1 LRIHSLSRILSL
13 PIALSIL
20 TVLYV
25 SYELEYQ
32 NAMIWILVPLVIA
45 TAVVIFQ
52 GQIDFWWNER
62 NPATLDPPI
71 SDWLKKYDPYYSS
84 LHPNQRQSYDNRL
97 VMYMQGRAFASVG
110 REHHDVPNDIQ
121 AIIASNAVKMLISKK
136 DYLLGDMDRIYLYK
150 HPFPTPRY
158 QFLHTVETDIED
170 GVFIFS
176 LEHLVPGMINPEEHY
191 NIAMHGF
198 AEAFQRVFP
207 KEDFTYLDQITW
219 DQLEEVGYHSK
230 GKILKTIGF
239 NQTDITTVAIN
250 HFFTHPRRFNLII
263 PAAYDR
269 LTRQFGADQLS
280 KLQ

>member
-32 NAMIWILVPLVIA
+32 NAMIWILFPLVIA

-62 NPATLDPPI
+62 NPVPLDPPI
-71 SDWLKKYDPYYSS
+71 SDWLKKYDPYYTS
-84 LHPNQRQSYDNRL
+84 LDPNQRQNYDNRL
-97 VMYMQGRAFASVG
+97 VMYMQGRAFVSVG

-121 AIIASNAVKMLISKK
+121 AIIASNAVKMLMSKK

-150 HPFPTPRY
+150 HPFPTPRH

-176 LEHLVPGMINPEEHY
+176 LEHLVPGMINPKEHY

-219 DQLEEVGYHSK
+219 DQIEEVGYHSK
-230 GKILKTIGF
+230 DKILKTIGF

-250 HFFTHPRRFNLII
+250 HFFTHPRRFNLMI
-263 PAAYDR
+263 PAAYER
-269 LTRQFGADQLS
+269 LIRQFGADQLS
-280 KLQ
+280 KL

>member
-1 LRIHSLSRILSL
+1 MRIHSLSRILSL

-32 NAMIWILVPLVIA
+32 NAMIWILFPLVIA

-62 NPATLDPPI
+62 NPVPLDPPI
-71 SDWLKKYDPYYSS
+71 SDWLKKYDSYYSS
-84 LHPNQRQSYDNRL
+84 LDPNQRQNYDNRL
-97 VMYMQGRAFASVG
+97 VMYMQGRAFVSVG

-136 DYLLGDMDRIYLYK
+136 DYLLVDMDRIYLYK
-150 HPFPTPRY
+150 HPFPTPRH
-158 QFLHTVETDIED
+158 QFLHTVEIDIED

-176 LEHLVPGMINPEEHY
+176 LEHLVPGMINPKEHY

-219 DQLEEVGYHSK
+219 DQIEEVGYHSK
-230 GKILKTIGF
+230 DKILKTIGF

-250 HFFTHPRRFNLII
+250 HFFTHPRRFNLMI
-263 PAAYDR
+263 PAAYER
-269 LTRQFGADQLS
+269 LIRQFGADQLS
-280 KLQ
+280 KL

>member
-1 LRIHSLSRILSL
+1 MRIHSLSRILSL

-32 NAMIWILVPLVIA
+32 NAMIWILFPLVIA
-45 TAVVIFQ
+45 SAVVIFQ

-62 NPATLDPPI
+62 NPVPLDPPI
-71 SDWLKKYDPYYSS
+71 SDWLKKYDPYYTS
-84 LHPNQRQSYDNRL
+84 LETNQRQNYDNRL
-97 VMYMQGRAFASVG
+97 VMYMQGRAFVSVG

-150 HPFPTPRY
+150 HPFPTPRH
-158 QFLHTVETDIED
+158 QFLHTVEIDIED

-176 LEHLVPGMINPEEHY
+176 LEHLVPGMINPKEHY

-219 DQLEEVGYHSK
+219 DQIEEVGYHSK
-230 GKILKTIGF
+230 DKILKTIGF

-250 HFFTHPRRFNLII
+250 HFFTHPRRFNLMI
-263 PAAYDR
+263 PAAYER
-269 LTRQFGADQLS
+269 LIRQFGADQLS
-280 KLQ
+280 KL

>member
-1 LRIHSLSRILSL
+1 MRIHSLSRILSL

-45 TAVVIFQ
+45 SAVVIFQ

-62 NPATLDPPI
+62 NPVPLDPPI
-71 SDWLKKYDPYYSS
+71 SDWLKKYDPYYTS
-84 LHPNQRQSYDNRL
+84 LETNQRQNYDNRL
-97 VMYMQGRAFASVG
+97 VMYMQGRAFVSVG

-150 HPFPTPRY
+150 HPFPTPRH

-176 LEHLVPGMINPEEHY
+176 LEHLVPGMINPKEHY

-219 DQLEEVGYHSK
+219 DQIEEVGYHSK
-230 GKILKTIGF
+230 DKILKTIGF

-250 HFFTHPRRFNLII
+250 HFFTHPRRFNLMI
-263 PAAYDR
+263 PAVYER
-269 LTRQFGADQLS
+269 LIRQFGADQLS
-280 KLQ
+280 KL

>member
-1 LRIHSLSRILSL
+1 MRIHSLSRILSL

-32 NAMIWILVPLVIA
+32 NAMIWILFPLVIA

-62 NPATLDPPI
+62 NPVPLDPPI
-71 SDWLKKYDPYYSS
+71 SDWLKKYDPYYTS
-84 LHPNQRQSYDNRL
+84 LETNQRQNYDNRL
-97 VMYMQGRAFASVG
+97 VMYMQGRAFVSVG

-121 AIIASNAVKMLISKK
+121 AIIASNAVKMLMSKK

-150 HPFPTPRY
+150 HPFPTPRH

-176 LEHLVPGMINPEEHY
+176 LEHLVPGMINPKEHY

-219 DQLEEVGYHSK
+219 DQIEEVGYHSK
-230 GKILKTIGF
+230 DKILKTIGF

-250 HFFTHPRRFNLII
+250 HFFTHPRRFNLMI
-263 PAAYDR
+263 PAVYER
-269 LTRQFGADQLS
+269 LIRQFGADQLS
-280 KLQ
+280 KL

>member
-1 LRIHSLSRILSL
+1 MRIHSLSRILSL

-45 TAVVIFQ
+45 SAVVIFQ

-62 NPATLDPPI
+62 NPVPLDPPI
-71 SDWLKKYDPYYSS
+71 SDWLKKYDPYYTS
-84 LHPNQRQSYDNRL
+84 LETNQRQNYDNRL
-97 VMYMQGRAFASVG
+97 VMYMQGRAFVSVG

-121 AIIASNAVKMLISKK
+121 AIIASNAVKMLMSKK

-150 HPFPTPRY
+150 HPFPTPRH

-176 LEHLVPGMINPEEHY
+176 LEHLVPGMINPKEHY

-219 DQLEEVGYHSK
+219 DQIEEVGYHSK
-230 GKILKTIGF
+230 DKILKTIGF

-250 HFFTHPRRFNLII
+250 HFFTHPRRFNLMI
-263 PAAYDR
+263 PAAYER
-269 LTRQFGADQLS
+269 LIRQFGADQLS
-280 KLQ
+280 KL

>member
-1 LRIHSLSRILSL
+1 
-13 PIALSIL
+13 
-20 TVLYV
+20 
-25 SYELEYQ
+25 
-32 NAMIWILVPLVIA
+32 MIWILFPLVIA

-62 NPATLDPPI
+62 NPVPLDPPI
-71 SDWLKKYDPYYSS
+71 SDWLKKYDPYYTS
-84 LHPNQRQSYDNRL
+84 LETNQRQNYDNRL
-97 VMYMQGRAFASVG
+97 VMYMQGRAFVSVG

-150 HPFPTPRY
+150 HPFPTPRH

-176 LEHLVPGMINPEEHY
+176 LEHLVPGMINPKEHY

-219 DQLEEVGYHSK
+219 DQIEEVGYHSK
-230 GKILKTIGF
+230 DKILKTIGF

-250 HFFTHPRRFNLII
+250 HFFTHPRRFNLMI
-263 PAAYDR
+263 PAVYER
-269 LTRQFGADQLS
+269 LIRQFGADQLS
-280 KLQ
+280 KL

>member
-1 LRIHSLSRILSL
+1 MRIHSLSRILSL

-32 NAMIWILVPLVIA
+32 NAMIWILFPLVIA

-62 NPATLDPPI
+62 NPVPLDPPI
-71 SDWLKKYDPYYSS
+71 SDWLKKYDPYYTS
-84 LHPNQRQSYDNRL
+84 LETNQRQNYDNRL
-97 VMYMQGRAFASVG
+97 VMYMQGRAFVSVG

-150 HPFPTPRY
+150 HPFPTPRH

-176 LEHLVPGMINPEEHY
+176 LEHLVPGMINPKEHY

-219 DQLEEVGYHSK
+219 DQIEEVGYHSK
-230 GKILKTIGF
+230 DKILKTIGF

-250 HFFTHPRRFNLII
+250 HFFTHPRRFNLMI
-263 PAAYDR
+263 PAAYER
-269 LTRQFGADQLS
+269 LIRQFGADQLS
-280 KLQ
+280 KL

>member
-32 NAMIWILVPLVIA
+32 NAMIWILFPLVIA

-62 NPATLDPPI
+62 NPVPLDPPI
-71 SDWLKKYDPYYSS
+71 SDWLKKYDPYYTS
-84 LHPNQRQSYDNRL
+84 LDPNQRQNYDNRL
-97 VMYMQGRAFASVG
+97 VMYMQGRAFVSVG

-121 AIIASNAVKMLISKK
+121 AIIASNAVKMLMSKK

-150 HPFPTPRY
+150 HPFPTPRH

-176 LEHLVPGMINPEEHY
+176 LEHLVPGMINPKEHY

-219 DQLEEVGYHSK
+219 DQIEEVGYHSK
-230 GKILKTIGF
+230 DKILKTIGF
-239 NQTDITTVAIN
+239 NQTDTTTVAIN
-250 HFFTHPRRFNLII
+250 HFFTHPRRFNLMI
-263 PAAYDR
+263 PAAYER
-269 LTRQFGADQLS
+269 LIRQFGADQLS
-280 KLQ
+280 KL

>member
-1 LRIHSLSRILSL
+1 MRIHSLSRILSL

-32 NAMIWILVPLVIA
+32 NAMIWILFPLVIA

-62 NPATLDPPI
+62 NPVPLDPPI
-71 SDWLKKYDPYYSS
+71 SDWLKKYDPYYTS
-84 LHPNQRQSYDNRL
+84 LETNQRQNYDNRL
-97 VMYMQGRAFASVG
+97 VMYMQGRAFVSVG

-150 HPFPTPRY
+150 HPFPTPRH

-176 LEHLVPGMINPEEHY
+176 LEHLVPGMINPKEHY

-219 DQLEEVGYHSK
+219 DQIEEVGYHSK
-230 GKILKTIGF
+230 DKILKTIGF

-250 HFFTHPRRFNLII
+250 HFFTHPRRFNLMI
-263 PAAYDR
+263 PAVYER
-269 LTRQFGADQLS
+269 LIRQFGADQLS
-280 KLQ
+280 KL

>member
-1 LRIHSLSRILSL
+1 MRIHSLSRILSL

-32 NAMIWILVPLVIA
+32 NAMIWILFPLVIA
-45 TAVVIFQ
+45 SAVVIFQ

-62 NPATLDPPI
+62 NPVPLDPPI
-71 SDWLKKYDPYYSS
+71 SDWLKKYDPYYTS
-84 LHPNQRQSYDNRL
+84 LETNQRQNYDNRL
-97 VMYMQGRAFASVG
+97 VMYMQGRAFVSVG

-150 HPFPTPRY
+150 HPFPTPRH

-176 LEHLVPGMINPEEHY
+176 LEHLVPGMINPKEHY

-219 DQLEEVGYHSK
+219 DQIEEVGYHSK
-230 GKILKTIGF
+230 DKILKTIGF

-250 HFFTHPRRFNLII
+250 HFFTHPRRFNLMI
-263 PAAYDR
+263 PAVYER
-269 LTRQFGADQLS
+269 LIRQFGADQLS
-280 KLQ
+280 KL

>member
-1 LRIHSLSRILSL
+1 MRIHSLSRILSL

-32 NAMIWILVPLVIA
+32 NAMIWILFPLVIA

-62 NPATLDPPI
+62 NPVPLDPPI
-71 SDWLKKYDPYYSS
+71 SDWLKKYDPYYTS
-84 LHPNQRQSYDNRL
+84 LDPNQRQNYDNRL
-97 VMYMQGRAFASVG
+97 VMYMQGRAFVSVG

-121 AIIASNAVKMLISKK
+121 AIIASNAVKMLMSKK

-150 HPFPTPRY
+150 HPFPTPRH

-176 LEHLVPGMINPEEHY
+176 LEHLVPGMINPKEHY

-219 DQLEEVGYHSK
+219 DQIEEVGYHSK
-230 GKILKTIGF
+230 DKILKTIGF
-239 NQTDITTVAIN
+239 NQTETTTVAIN
-250 HFFTHPRRFNLII
+250 HFFTHPRRFNLMI
-263 PAAYDR
+263 PAAYER
-269 LTRQFGADQLS
+269 LIRQFGADQLS
-280 KLQ
+280 KL

>member
-1 LRIHSLSRILSL
+1 LRIHSISRILSL

-32 NAMIWILVPLVIA
+32 NAMIWILFPLVIA

-62 NPATLDPPI
+62 NPVPLDPPI
-71 SDWLKKYDPYYSS
+71 SDWLKKYDPYYTS
-84 LHPNQRQSYDNRL
+84 LDPNQRQNYDNRL
-97 VMYMQGRAFASVG
+97 VMYMQGRAFVSVG
-110 REHHDVPNDIQ
+110 REHHDVHNDIQ

-136 DYLLGDMDRIYLYK
+136 DYLLVDMDRIYLYK
-150 HPFPTPRY
+150 HPFPTPRH
-158 QFLHTVETDIED
+158 QFLHTVEIDIED

-176 LEHLVPGMINPEEHY
+176 LEHLVPGMINPKEHY

-219 DQLEEVGYHSK
+219 DQIEEVGYHSK
-230 GKILKTIGF
+230 DKILKTMGF

-250 HFFTHPRRFNLII
+250 HFFTHPRRFNLMI
-263 PAAYDR
+263 PAAYER
-269 LTRQFGADQLS
+269 LIRQFGADQLS
-280 KLQ
+280 KL

>member
-1 LRIHSLSRILSL
+1 MRIHSLSRILSL

-32 NAMIWILVPLVIA
+32 NAMIWILFPLVIA
-45 TAVVIFQ
+45 SAVVIFQ

-62 NPATLDPPI
+62 NPVPLDPPI
-71 SDWLKKYDPYYSS
+71 SDWLKKYDPYYTS
-84 LHPNQRQSYDNRL
+84 LETNQRQNYDNRL
-97 VMYMQGRAFASVG
+97 VMYMQGRAFVSVG

-121 AIIASNAVKMLISKK
+121 AIIASNAVKMLMSKK

-150 HPFPTPRY
+150 HPFPTPRH

-176 LEHLVPGMINPEEHY
+176 LEHLVPGMINPKEHY

-219 DQLEEVGYHSK
+219 DQIEEVGYHSK
-230 GKILKTIGF
+230 DKILKTIGF

-250 HFFTHPRRFNLII
+250 HFFTHPRRFNLMI
-263 PAAYDR
+263 PAAYER
-269 LTRQFGADQLS
+269 LIRQFGADQLS
-280 KLQ
+280 KL

>member
-1 LRIHSLSRILSL
+1 MRIHSLSRILSL

-32 NAMIWILVPLVIA
+32 NAMIWILFPLVIA
-45 TAVVIFQ
+45 SAVVIFQ

-62 NPATLDPPI
+62 NPVPLDPPI
-71 SDWLKKYDPYYSS
+71 SDWLKKYDPYYTS
-84 LHPNQRQSYDNRL
+84 LETNQRQNYDNRL
-97 VMYMQGRAFASVG
+97 VMYMQGRAFVSVG

-136 DYLLGDMDRIYLYK
+136 DYLLVDMDRIYLYK
-150 HPFPTPRY
+150 HPFPTPRH
-158 QFLHTVETDIED
+158 QFLHTVEIDIED

-176 LEHLVPGMINPEEHY
+176 LEHLVPGMINPKEHY

-219 DQLEEVGYHSK
+219 DQIEEVGYHSK
-230 GKILKTIGF
+230 DKILKTIGF

-250 HFFTHPRRFNLII
+250 HFFTHPRRFNLMI
-263 PAAYDR
+263 PAAYER
-269 LTRQFGADQLS
+269 LIRQFGADQLS
-280 KLQ
+280 KL

>member
-1 LRIHSLSRILSL
+1 MRIHSLSRILSL

-32 NAMIWILVPLVIA
+32 NAMIWILFPLVIA
-45 TAVVIFQ
+45 SAVVIFQ

-62 NPATLDPPI
+62 NPVPLDPPI
-71 SDWLKKYDPYYSS
+71 SDWLKKYDPYYTS
-84 LHPNQRQSYDNRL
+84 LETNQRQNYDNRL
-97 VMYMQGRAFASVG
+97 VMYMQGRAFVSVG

-150 HPFPTPRY
+150 HPFPTPRH

-176 LEHLVPGMINPEEHY
+176 LEHLVPGMINPKEHY

-219 DQLEEVGYHSK
+219 DQIEEVGYHSK
-230 GKILKTIGF
+230 DKILKTIGF

-250 HFFTHPRRFNLII
+250 HFFTHPRRFNLMI
-263 PAAYDR
+263 PAAYER
-269 LTRQFGADQLS
+269 LIRQFGADQLS
-280 KLQ
+280 KL

>member
-1 LRIHSLSRILSL
+1 MRIHSLSRILSL

-32 NAMIWILVPLVIA
+32 NAMIWILFPLVIA

-62 NPATLDPPI
+62 NPVPLDPPI
-71 SDWLKKYDPYYSS
+71 SDWLKKYDPYYTS
-84 LHPNQRQSYDNRL
+84 LETNQRQNYDNRL
-97 VMYMQGRAFASVG
+97 VMYMQGRAFVSVG

-121 AIIASNAVKMLISKK
+121 AIIASNAVKMLMSKK

-150 HPFPTPRY
+150 HPFPTPRH

-176 LEHLVPGMINPEEHY
+176 LEHLVPGMINPKEHY

-219 DQLEEVGYHSK
+219 DQIQEVGYHSK
-230 GKILKTIGF
+230 DKILKTMGF

-250 HFFTHPRRFNLII
+250 HFFTHPRRFNLMI
-263 PAAYDR
+263 PAVYER
-269 LTRQFGADQLS
+269 LIRQFGADQLS
-280 KLQ
+280 KL

>member
-1 LRIHSLSRILSL
+1 MRIHSLSRILSL

-32 NAMIWILVPLVIA
+32 NAMIWILFPLVIA

-62 NPATLDPPI
+62 NPVPLDPPI
-71 SDWLKKYDPYYSS
+71 SDWLKKYDPYYTS
-84 LHPNQRQSYDNRL
+84 LETNQRQNYDNRL
-97 VMYMQGRAFASVG
+97 VMYMQGRAFVSVG

-150 HPFPTPRY
+150 HPFPTPRH

-176 LEHLVPGMINPEEHY
+176 LEHLVPGMINPKEHY

-219 DQLEEVGYHSK
+219 DQIQEVGYHSK
-230 GKILKTIGF
+230 DKILKTIGF

-250 HFFTHPRRFNLII
+250 HFFTHPRRFNLMI
-263 PAAYDR
+263 PAAYER
-269 LTRQFGADQLS
+269 LIRQFGADQLS
-280 KLQ
+280 KL

>member
-1 LRIHSLSRILSL
+1 MRIHSLSRILSL

-45 TAVVIFQ
+45 SAVVIFQ

-62 NPATLDPPI
+62 NPVPLDPPI
-71 SDWLKKYDPYYSS
+71 SDWLKKYDPYYTS
-84 LHPNQRQSYDNRL
+84 LETNQRQNYDNRL
-97 VMYMQGRAFASVG
+97 VMYMQGRAFVSVG

-150 HPFPTPRY
+150 HPFPTPRH

-176 LEHLVPGMINPEEHY
+176 LEHLVPGMINPKEHY

-219 DQLEEVGYHSK
+219 DQIEEVGYHSK
-230 GKILKTIGF
+230 DKILKTIGF

-250 HFFTHPRRFNLII
+250 HFFTHPRRFNLMI
-263 PAAYDR
+263 PAAYER
-269 LTRQFGADQLS
+269 LIRQFGADQLS
-280 KLQ
+280 KL

>member
-45 TAVVIFQ
+45 SAVVIFQ

-62 NPATLDPPI
+62 NPVPLDPPI
-71 SDWLKKYDPYYSS
+71 SDWLKKYDPYYTS
-84 LHPNQRQSYDNRL
+84 LETNQRQNYDNRL
-97 VMYMQGRAFASVG
+97 VMYMQGRAFVSVG

-150 HPFPTPRY
+150 HPFPTPRH

-176 LEHLVPGMINPEEHY
+176 LEHLVPGMINPKEHY

-219 DQLEEVGYHSK
+219 DQIEEVGYHSK
-230 GKILKTIGF
+230 DKILKTIGF

-250 HFFTHPRRFNLII
+250 HFFTHPRRFNLMI
-263 PAAYDR
+263 PAAYER
-269 LTRQFGADQLS
+269 LIRQFGADQLS
-280 KLQ
+280 KL

>member
-1 LRIHSLSRILSL
+1 MRIHSLSRILSL

-32 NAMIWILVPLVIA
+32 NAMIWILFPLVIA

-62 NPATLDPPI
+62 NPVPLDPPI
-71 SDWLKKYDPYYSS
+71 SDWLKKYDPYYTS
-84 LHPNQRQSYDNRL
+84 LETNQRQNYDNRL
-97 VMYMQGRAFASVG
+97 VMYMQGRAFVSVG

-150 HPFPTPRY
+150 HPFPTPRH

-176 LEHLVPGMINPEEHY
+176 LEHLVPGMINPKEHY

-219 DQLEEVGYHSK
+219 DQIEEVGYHSK
-230 GKILKTIGF
+230 DKILKTIGF

-250 HFFTHPRRFNLII
+250 NFFTHPRRFNLMI
-263 PAAYDR
+263 PAAYER
-269 LTRQFGADQLS
+269 LIRQFGADQLS
-280 KLQ
+280 KL

>member
-45 TAVVIFQ
+45 SAVVIFQ

-62 NPATLDPPI
+62 NPVPLDPPI
-71 SDWLKKYDPYYSS
+71 SDWLKKYDPYYTS
-84 LHPNQRQSYDNRL
+84 LETNQRQNYDNRL
-97 VMYMQGRAFASVG
+97 VMYMQGRAFVSVG

-150 HPFPTPRY
+150 HPFPTPRH

-176 LEHLVPGMINPEEHY
+176 LEHLVPGMINPKEHY

-219 DQLEEVGYHSK
+219 DQIEEVGYHSK
-230 GKILKTIGF
+230 DKILKTIGF

-250 HFFTHPRRFNLII
+250 HFFTHPRRFNLMI
-263 PAAYDR
+263 PAVYER
-269 LTRQFGADQLS
+269 LIRQFGADQLS
-280 KLQ
+280 KL

>member
-1 LRIHSLSRILSL
+1 MRIHSLSRILSL

-32 NAMIWILVPLVIA
+32 NAMIWILFPLVIA

-62 NPATLDPPI
+62 NPVPLDPPI
-71 SDWLKKYDPYYSS
+71 SDWLKKYDPYYTS
-84 LHPNQRQSYDNRL
+84 LDPNQRQNYDNRL
-97 VMYMQGRAFASVG
+97 VMYMQGRAFVSVG

-121 AIIASNAVKMLISKK
+121 AIIASNAVKMLMSKK

-150 HPFPTPRY
+150 HPFPTPRH

-176 LEHLVPGMINPEEHY
+176 LEHIVPGMINPKEHY

-219 DQLEEVGYHSK
+219 DQIEEVGYHSK
-230 GKILKTIGF
+230 DKILKTIGF
-239 NQTDITTVAIN
+239 NQTDTTTVAIN
-250 HFFTHPRRFNLII
+250 HFFTHPRRFNLMI
-263 PAAYDR
+263 PAAYER
-269 LTRQFGADQLS
+269 LIRQFGADQLS
-280 KLQ
+280 KL

>member
-1 LRIHSLSRILSL
+1 MRIHSLSRILSL

-32 NAMIWILVPLVIA
+32 NAMIWILFPLVIA

-62 NPATLDPPI
+62 NPVPLDPPI
-71 SDWLKKYDPYYSS
+71 SDCLKKYDPYYTS
-84 LHPNQRQSYDNRL
+84 LDPNQRQNYDNRL
-97 VMYMQGRAFASVG
+97 VMYMQGRAFVSVG

-136 DYLLGDMDRIYLYK
+136 DYLLVDIDRIYLYK
-150 HPFPTPRY
+150 HPFPTPRH
-158 QFLHTVETDIED
+158 QFLHTVEIDIED

-176 LEHLVPGMINPEEHY
+176 LEHLVPGMINPKEHY

-198 AEAFQRVFP
+198 AEAFQMVFP

-219 DQLEEVGYHSK
+219 DQIEEVGYHSK
-230 GKILKTIGF
+230 DKILKTIGF

-250 HFFTHPRRFNLII
+250 HFFTHPRRFNLMI
-263 PAAYDR
+263 PAAYER
-269 LTRQFGADQLS
+269 LIRQFGADQLS
-280 KLQ
+280 KL

>member
-1 LRIHSLSRILSL
+1 MRIHSLSRILSL

-32 NAMIWILVPLVIA
+32 NAMIWILFPLVIA

-62 NPATLDPPI
+62 NPVPLDPPI
-71 SDWLKKYDPYYSS
+71 SDWLKKYDPYYTS
-84 LHPNQRQSYDNRL
+84 LDPNQRQNYDNRL
-97 VMYMQGRAFASVG
+97 VMYMQGRAFVSVG

-136 DYLLGDMDRIYLYK
+136 DYLLVDMDRIYLYK
-150 HPFPTPRY
+150 HPFPTPRH

-176 LEHLVPGMINPEEHY
+176 LEHLVPGMINPKEHY

-219 DQLEEVGYHSK
+219 DQIEEVGYHSK
-230 GKILKTIGF
+230 DKILKTIGF

-250 HFFTHPRRFNLII
+250 HFFTHPRRFNLMI
-263 PAAYDR
+263 PAAYER
-269 LTRQFGADQLS
+269 LIRQFGADQLS
-280 KLQ
+280 KL

>member
-1 LRIHSLSRILSL
+1 MRIHSLSRILSL

-32 NAMIWILVPLVIA
+32 NAMIWILFPLVIA

-62 NPATLDPPI
+62 NPVPLDPPI
-71 SDWLKKYDPYYSS
+71 SDWLKKYDPYYTS
-84 LHPNQRQSYDNRL
+84 LDPNQRQNYDNRL
-97 VMYMQGRAFASVG
+97 VMYMQGRAFVSVG

-121 AIIASNAVKMLISKK
+121 AIIASNAVKMLMSKK

-150 HPFPTPRY
+150 HPFPTPRH

-176 LEHLVPGMINPEEHY
+176 LEHLVPGMINPKEHY

-219 DQLEEVGYHSK
+219 DQIEEVGYHSK
-230 GKILKTIGF
+230 DKILKTIGF
-239 NQTDITTVAIN
+239 NQTDTTTVAIN
-250 HFFTHPRRFNLII
+250 HFFTHPRRFNLMI
-263 PAAYDR
+263 PAAYER
-269 LTRQFGADQLS
+269 LIRQFGADQLS
-280 KLQ
+280 KL

>member
-32 NAMIWILVPLVIA
+32 NAMIWILFPLVIA

-62 NPATLDPPI
+62 NPVPLDPPI
-71 SDWLKKYDPYYSS
+71 SDWLKKYDPYYTS
-84 LHPNQRQSYDNRL
+84 LETNQRQNYDNRL
-97 VMYMQGRAFASVG
+97 VMYMQGRAFVSVG

-136 DYLLGDMDRIYLYK
+136 DYLLVDMDRIYLYK
-150 HPFPTPRY
+150 HPFPTPRH
-158 QFLHTVETDIED
+158 QFLHTVEIDIED

-176 LEHLVPGMINPEEHY
+176 LEHLVPGMINPKEHY

-219 DQLEEVGYHSK
+219 DQIEEVGYHSK
-230 GKILKTIGF
+230 DKILKTIGF

-250 HFFTHPRRFNLII
+250 HFFTHPRRFNLMI
-263 PAAYDR
+263 PAAYER
-269 LTRQFGADQLS
+269 LIRQFGADQLS
-280 KLQ
+280 KL

>member
-1 LRIHSLSRILSL
+1 MRIHSLSRILSL

-32 NAMIWILVPLVIA
+32 NAMIWILFPLVIA

-62 NPATLDPPI
+62 NPVPLDPPI
-71 SDWLKKYDPYYSS
+71 SDWLKKYDPYYTS
-84 LHPNQRQSYDNRL
+84 LETNQRQNYDNRL
-97 VMYMQGRAFASVG
+97 VMYMQGRAFVSVG

-136 DYLLGDMDRIYLYK
+136 DYLLVDMDRIYLYK
-150 HPFPTPRY
+150 HPFPTPRH
-158 QFLHTVETDIED
+158 QFLHTVEIDIED

-176 LEHLVPGMINPEEHY
+176 LEHLVPGMINPKEHY

-219 DQLEEVGYHSK
+219 DQIEEVGYHSK
-230 GKILKTIGF
+230 DKILKTIGF

-250 HFFTHPRRFNLII
+250 HFFTHPRRFNLMI
-263 PAAYDR
+263 PAAYER
-269 LTRQFGADQLS
+269 LIRQFGADQLS
-280 KLQ
+280 KL

>member
-1 LRIHSLSRILSL
+1 
-13 PIALSIL
+13 
-20 TVLYV
+20 
-25 SYELEYQ
+25 
-32 NAMIWILVPLVIA
+32 MIWILFPLVIA

-62 NPATLDPPI
+62 NPVPLDPPI
-71 SDWLKKYDPYYSS
+71 SDWLKKYDPYYTS
-84 LHPNQRQSYDNRL
+84 LDPNQRQNYDNRL
-97 VMYMQGRAFASVG
+97 VMYMQGRAFVSVG

-121 AIIASNAVKMLISKK
+121 AIIASNAVKMLMSKK

-150 HPFPTPRY
+150 HPFPTPRH

-176 LEHLVPGMINPEEHY
+176 LEHLVPGMINPKEHY

-219 DQLEEVGYHSK
+219 DQIEEVGYHSK
-230 GKILKTIGF
+230 DKILKTIGF
-239 NQTDITTVAIN
+239 NQTDTTTVAIN
-250 HFFTHPRRFNLII
+250 HFFTHPRRFNLMI
-263 PAAYDR
+263 PAAYER
-269 LTRQFGADQLS
+269 LIRQFGADQLS
-280 KLQ
+280 KL

>member
-1 LRIHSLSRILSL
+1 MRIHSLSRILSL

-32 NAMIWILVPLVIA
+32 NAMIWILFPLVIA

-62 NPATLDPPI
+62 NPVPLDPPI
-71 SDWLKKYDPYYSS
+71 SDWLKKYDPYYTS
-84 LHPNQRQSYDNRL
+84 LDPNQRQNYDNRL
-97 VMYMQGRAFASVG
+97 VMYMQGRAFVSVG

-150 HPFPTPRY
+150 HPFPTPRH

-176 LEHLVPGMINPEEHY
+176 LEHLVPGMINPKEHY

-219 DQLEEVGYHSK
+219 DQIQEVGYHSK
-230 GKILKTIGF
+230 DKILKTIGF

-250 HFFTHPRRFNLII
+250 HFFTHPRRFNLMI
-263 PAAYDR
+263 PAAYER
-269 LTRQFGADQLS
+269 LIRQFGADQLS
-280 KLQ
+280 KL

>member
-32 NAMIWILVPLVIA
+32 NAMIWILFPLVIA

-62 NPATLDPPI
+62 NPVPLDPPI
-71 SDWLKKYDPYYSS
+71 SDWLKKYDPYYTS
-84 LHPNQRQSYDNRL
+84 LDPNQRQNYDNRL
-97 VMYMQGRAFASVG
+97 VMYMQGRAFVSVG

-150 HPFPTPRY
+150 HPFPTPRH

-176 LEHLVPGMINPEEHY
+176 LEHLVPGMINPKEHY

-219 DQLEEVGYHSK
+219 DQIEEVGYHSK
-230 GKILKTIGF
+230 DKILKTIGF

-250 HFFTHPRRFNLII
+250 HFFTHPRRFNLMI
-263 PAAYDR
+263 PAAYER
-269 LTRQFGADQLS
+269 LIRQFGADQLS
-280 KLQ
+280 KL

>member
-1 LRIHSLSRILSL
+1 MRIHSLSRILSL

-32 NAMIWILVPLVIA
+32 NAMIWILFPLVIA
-45 TAVVIFQ
+45 SAVVIFQ

-62 NPATLDPPI
+62 NPVPLDPPI
-71 SDWLKKYDPYYSS
+71 SDWLKKYDPYYTS
-84 LHPNQRQSYDNRL
+84 LDPNQRQNYDNRL
-97 VMYMQGRAFASVG
+97 VMYMQGRAFVSVG

-121 AIIASNAVKMLISKK
+121 AIIASNAVKMLMSKK

-150 HPFPTPRY
+150 HPFPTPRH

-176 LEHLVPGMINPEEHY
+176 LEHLVPGMINPKEHY

-219 DQLEEVGYHSK
+219 DQIEEVGYHSK
-230 GKILKTIGF
+230 DKILKTIGF

-250 HFFTHPRRFNLII
+250 HFFTHPRRFNLMI
-263 PAAYDR
+263 PAAYER
-269 LTRQFGADQLS
+269 LIRQFGADQLS
-280 KLQ
+280 KL

>member
-1 LRIHSLSRILSL
+1 MRIHSLSRILSL

-32 NAMIWILVPLVIA
+32 NAMIWILFPLVIA
-45 TAVVIFQ
+45 SAVVIFQ

-62 NPATLDPPI
+62 NPVPLDPPI
-71 SDWLKKYDPYYSS
+71 SDWLKKYDPYYTS
-84 LHPNQRQSYDNRL
+84 LETNQRQNYDNRL
-97 VMYMQGRAFASVG
+97 VMYMQGRAFVSVG

-150 HPFPTPRY
+150 HPFPTPRH

-176 LEHLVPGMINPEEHY
+176 LEHLVPGMINPKEHY

-219 DQLEEVGYHSK
+219 DQIQEVGYHSK
-230 GKILKTIGF
+230 DKILKTIGF

-250 HFFTHPRRFNLII
+250 HFFTHPRRFNLMI
-263 PAAYDR
+263 PAAYER
-269 LTRQFGADQLS
+269 LIRQFGADQLS
-280 KLQ
+280 KL